1 MKRIYAC
8 KTTVLLLLVLTLTA
22 GLLGATLVCGA
33 SAFAEQPNS
42 DFTVTLD
49 ADSTFAAYGERF
61 CYSLGNTLYV
71 GIDNQLI
78 SLPDAWS
85 GKITHLAMSDKHI
98 LARNDA
104 QELFWFAYHANEVQ
118 QINASEHFPKLFG
131 DLQNKPMLALS
142 SSTNGVFY
150 LLCATQNE
158 IVYFDLS
165 IGDQP
170 LRTVYH
176 CDGNLFDFSS
186 WTIRQFS
193 ETSSDDPNKPFSEL
207 YAVNNPDSVMYRINK
222 NTRLQSLA
230 EFETD
235 VKNIGIT
242 SIAAATDYVYLNTA
256 NGLQC
261 YNPENG
267 QLMPLQADIVPDAS
281 AQLYATQSYLYAF
294 CPAQSAIR
302 QYVLQSD
309 GSIRYINSFDNTVY
323 TNPDT
328 YTDLRLIRT
337 TEGLDAFISP
347 KNLRFAFHV
356 EAGTCLLRLQSVTF
370 GTRVFCYVTDGKGN
384 YGYIPDDGSAPVQEV
399 TATDNTP
406 LGRNAMPLHPN
417 SKLYRYPLAESEQI
431 AEPGIAQTLVVLDN
445 VGGAGSSEWGW
456 YHVSYLVDGLRVSG
470 YMRATDLAPFTML
483 SAPDTR
489 ITAKIA
495 TAQFGTVVKAYE
507 LPGADSK
514 VVAEFVDGSRVTLA
528 ETYNP
533 DSEWTCIVLEDGY
546 AYVPT
551 AALQIG
557 GLTGVQI
564 AVIVIVSALA
574 AATVCVV
581 IVLVV
586 RKRKSRRSQTII
598 PYRSDADNGTY

>member
-22 GLLGATLVCGA
+22 GLLGATLVCDA
-33 SAFAEQPNS
+33 SAYAEQPNS
-42 DFTVTLD
+42 DFTVSLD

-71 GIDNQLI
+71 GIDNRLI

-98 LARNDA
+98 LALSDA
-104 QELFWFAYHANEVQ
+104 QELYLFSYDTSAVQAIDNPFHLEKDDPIYSVGSSVNGALFMQTAYE
-118 QINASEHFPKLFG
+118 I
-131 DLQNKPMLALS
+131 LALDFEHGQLTTS
-142 SSTNGVFY
+142 FSNRNGLF
-150 LLCATQNE
+150 
-158 IVYFDLS
+158 
-165 IGDQP
+165 
-170 LRTVYH
+170 
-176 CDGNLFDFSS
+176 LFDA
-186 WTIRQFS
+186 WTLR
-193 ETSSDDPNKPFSEL
+193 DKGGREL
-207 YAVNNPDSVMYRINK
+207 YALTADTDVLYRI
-222 NTRLQSLA
+222 TV
-230 EFETD
+230 TD
-235 VKNIGIT
+235 QLPDEDLSKYATSVKDIGIS

-261 YNPENG
+261 YNPESG

-456 YHVSYLVDGLRVSG
+456 YHVSYLMDGVRVSG

-574 AATVCVV
+574 AATICIV